1 MTTANPSQ
9 FSLFG
14 ALSDLYGPRSRRRD
28 PETSR
33 QAARKVLPAYRGQMA
48 RVLDAIRAHPM
59 HTACELA
66 RLMSHEGED
75 PTRLRYLVS
84 RRTADLAR
92 DGAIR
97 RCPPRVC
104 GVSGSPQ
111 TTWRAV

>member
-1 MTTANPSQ
+1 MIADPAQ
-9 FSLFG
+9 FSLFS
-14 ALSDLYGPRSRRRD
+14 ARADLYPRSRRRD

-33 QAARKVLPAYRGQMA
+33 VAARKVMPAYRGQKA
-48 RVLDAIRAHPM
+48 RVLEAIREHPQQ
-59 HTACELA
+59 TACELA
-66 RLMSHEGED
+66 RWMLQSGED
-75 PTRLRYLVS
+75 LTRLRYLVS

-104 GVSGSPQ
+104 TVSGSPQ